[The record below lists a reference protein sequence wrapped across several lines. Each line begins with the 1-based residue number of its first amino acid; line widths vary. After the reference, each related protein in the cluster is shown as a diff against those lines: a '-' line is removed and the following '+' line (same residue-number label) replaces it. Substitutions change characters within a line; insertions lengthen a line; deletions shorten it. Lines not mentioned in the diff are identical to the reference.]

1 MLDKVASALL
11 DVFNTQAKMLCQ
23 KIPQS
28 VTYKTDPIQPEVEA
42 LCRLAETIVLVH
54 KEKSVHCASNSE

>member
-1 MLDKVASALL
+1 MLDRVVSTLL
-11 DVFNTQAKMLCQ
+11 DVFNAQAEALCQ

-42 LCRLAETIVLVH
+42 LCRLAETIALVE
-54 KEKSVHCASNSE
+54 KERNAQSEPDSE

>member
-1 MLDKVASALL
+1 MLSRVASTLL
-11 DVFNTQAKMLCQ
+11 DVFNAQAEVLCR

-42 LCRLAETIVLVH
+42 LCQLAETIVLVE
-54 KEKSVHCASNSE
+54 KERNAQSEPDSE